1 MDRWIGR
8 VQAYLWIAVAAAIAY
23 SAWVF
28 ASRIAEHNR
37 LKQRTQIGAN
47 PEFERAYGGDAV
59 KILQFYA
66 RDGIIERGGSTVLCY
81 GVLNARAVHMEPA
94 LPDLYPAMNRCIEV
108 SPAHT
113 TTYRLTADGAKETH
127 ASGSLTIVV
136 K

>member
-1 MDRWIGR
+1 MVRWIGR
-8 VQAYLWIAVAAAIAY
+8 VQAYLWVAVAAAVAY

-47 PEFERAYGGDAV
+47 PEFERVYGGDAV

-66 RDGIIERGGSTVLCY
+66 RDGIIEPGGSTVLCY

-108 SPAHT
+108 SPERT
-113 TTYRLTADGAKETH
+113 TTYRITADGAKETQ
-127 ASGSLTIVV
+127 ASGSLTIIV